1 MKAKNGLGHLCE
13 VVGVS
18 AEAGRVRGAD
28 HSKTDA
34 EERLGLTS
42 AKGQISVHLR

>member
-18 AEAGRVRGAD
+18 VAIERVRID
-28 HSKTDA
+28 RLKTDT
-34 EERLGLTS
+34 EERLGLTPS
-42 AKGQISVHLR
+42 KGQTSVHLR